1 MTPNPLL
8 IRFASLLTSEDL
20 EGPVL
25 DLACGEGQNGLYL
38 AGMGLPVILADKNHE
53 ALTEARR
60 SAEEQDLKV
69 TFREIDLETGLNP
82 LEEEYYRAI
91 LVFRYLHRPLIPCL
105 KKGLKRGGILIY
117 ETYTDE
123 QPRFGRPLNP
133 DHLLKPKELFDW
145 FRDWPIIHYFEGI
158 LEDPKRAMAQIV
170 CQKPL

>member
-1 MTPNPLL
+1 MAPNPLL

-69 TFREIDLETGLNP
+69 TFRGIDLETGLNP

-170 CQKPL
+170 CRKPL

>member
-1 MTPNPLL
+1 MAPNPLL

-105 KKGLKRGGILIY
+105 KKGLKRGGTLIY

-170 CQKPL
+170 CRKPL

>member
-1 MTPNPLL
+1 MAPNPLL

-38 AGMGLPVILADKNHE
+38 AGMGLPVILADKSHE

-69 TFREIDLETGLNP
+69 TFRGIDLETGLNP

-170 CQKPL
+170 CRKPL